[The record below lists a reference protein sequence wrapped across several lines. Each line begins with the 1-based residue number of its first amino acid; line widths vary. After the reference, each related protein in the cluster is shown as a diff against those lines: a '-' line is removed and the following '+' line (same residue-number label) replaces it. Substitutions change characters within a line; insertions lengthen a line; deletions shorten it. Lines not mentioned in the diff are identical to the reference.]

1 MKAGEKMR
9 QLRGKRS
16 KQEVAQALGVSF
28 SSYVKYE
35 RGERTPKDSIKK
47 RIAEYFGV
55 TVSYIFFD

>member
-16 KQEVAQALGVSF
+16 KQEVSQALGVSF

>member
-1 MKAGEKMR
+1 MSAGEKMKE
-9 QLRGKRS
+9 LRGRRS
-16 KQEVAQALGVSF
+16 KQEVAKALGISF

-55 TVSYIFFD
+55 TVGFIFFD